1 MQYDLAIHLNW
12 FQNLF
17 PLYRKRVILKKKT
30 FFPQVRTRGFTD
42 FDKDPFLE
50 HELDIFLPLPG
61 SSVVP
66 LHEVTFLL
74 ETGAFTRDTIDEDD
88 ISEDLPTFVGNESDI
103 ESEVEE
109 TETRLSESKSS
120 FTSSVEYPFTFC
132 EVAFLIH
139 KLYQCANRRFK
150 LRDRR
155 NPIESI
161 EDKTEEEEG

>member
-1 MQYDLAIHLNW
+1 MQEMVVN
-12 FQNLF
+12 
-17 PLYRKRVILKKKT
+17 R
-30 FFPQVRTRGFTD
+30 
-42 FDKDPFLE
+42 FLE

-66 LHEVTFLL
+66 LHKVNFLI

-88 ISEDLPTFVGNESDI
+88 LSEDLPTFVVSESDI

-109 TETRLSESKSS
+109 TETRISESKSS

-139 KLYQCANRRFK
+139 KLYQCTNTRFK
-150 LRDRR
+150 LRDRG

-161 EDKTEEEEG
+161 EDKTEEELDKFGKKTNKNDN